1 MGSIIEINDT
11 LQITAE
17 QGFPQELRYELHK
30 QKPFTAEDFK
40 DRVFE
45 FHDKPQIRI
54 YKYPPVRVFFVQNIH
69 GKWLYWGLIHMLE
82 LKHDYIKK
90 TTSGKY
96 KIIYINTPEE
106 MKKAHDLLDRNKE
119 TNYFE

>member
-11 LQITAE
+11 LQITQD
-17 QGFPQELRYELHK
+17 QGFPKELNFEQHK
-30 QKPFTAEDFK
+30 IKPFTAEGFK

-54 YKYPPVRVFFVQNIH
+54 YKYPPVRVFLVENIN

-82 LKHDYIKK
+82 LHHDYVKK

-106 MKKAHDLLDRNKE
+106 MKKAHELIDRNKE
-119 TNYFE
+119 TNYFQ